1 MVLDKINKV
10 NDIKDI
16 PKEEYDEL
24 ADEIRNFLIEV
35 ISKNGGHLASNLG
48 VVELTMALH
57 LALDLPEDKIF
68 LFWRTS
74 PTVMVGRY
82 QNTYNEINE
91 KYIKENN
98 IKKGD
103 VISVARIAGIMGAK
117 QTSNLIPL
125 CHNINIEKVSIDFIL
140 EDDGIIAMS
149 YCRCSYKTGIEMEA
163 LTAVSISLLTIWDM
177 CKAVDKKMKIGDIVL
192 ISKTK
197 ENIL

>member
-1 MVLDKINKV
+1 
-10 NDIKDI
+10 
-16 PKEEYDEL
+16 
-24 ADEIRNFLIEV
+24 
-35 ISKNGGHLASNLG
+35 
-48 VVELTMALH
+48 
-57 LALDLPEDKIF
+57 
-68 LFWRTS
+68 
-74 PTVMVGRY
+74 
-82 QNTYNEINE
+82 
-91 KYIKENN
+91 
-98 IKKGD
+98 
-103 VISVARIAGIMGAK
+103 MGAK

>member
-1 MVLDKINKV
+1 MELTHIDKNGNANMVDVGN
-10 NDIKDI
+10 KDI
-16 PKEEYDEL
+16 LKREAKAQGKIYLSKET
-24 ADEIRNFLIEV
+24 I
-35 ISKNGGHLASNLG
+35 
-48 VVELTMALH
+48 
-57 LALDLPEDKIF
+57 DL
-68 LFWRTS
+68 
-74 PTVMVGRY
+74 
-82 QNTYNEINE
+82 
-91 KYIKENN
+91 IKENN

-140 EDDGIIAMS
+140 DDDGIIAMS